1 MGILNKKGQGLSL
14 TTIIVAAIALIVLV
28 VLVMIFTGRIG
39 VFKTG
44 VEKAG
49 EAELIKLRINYGDCH
64 PATAAEA
71 TFSSNIGQAVS
82 EADKEAARSVLKGE
96 IDRCK
101 ASVDKDSCEGG
112 GCSWK

>member
-1 MGILNKKGQGLSL
+1 MKNKKGQGLSL

-39 VFKTG
+39 VFSQG

-49 EAELIKLRINYGDCH
+49 EAELTKMQITYGDCH
-64 PATAAEA
+64 PTSAKELSFTSAINQATSESAKETARTTLKA
-71 TFSSNIGQAVS
+71 DISS
-82 EADKEAARSVLKGE
+82 
-96 IDRCK
+96 CK
-101 ASVDKDSCEGG
+101 AYTDQTTCTGA

>member
-1 MGILNKKGQGLSL
+1 MGKKGQGLSL

-28 VLVMIFTGRIG
+28 ILVMIFTGRIG

-49 EAELIKLRINYGDCH
+49 QAELATMKISYGDCH
-64 PATAAEA
+64 PATSEETRFLDGMSKAEFEEA
-71 TFSSNIGQAVS
+71 EEDARNI
-82 EADKEAARSVLKGE
+82 LKTE
-96 IDRCK
+96 IGRCK
-101 ASVDKDSCEGG
+101 SYTDKDGCEGG